1 MELFE
6 TIIVMMLGATLLSVL
21 AKRINVPYPTLLAL
35 AGAGM
40 TFLPGAPRIELP
52 PEVILALFVAPVLL
66 DAAFDMS
73 LRDLK
78 RNWRPVTSLVLIAV
92 GLTTFLVALTA
103 RWIMPDLPWGAAVA
117 LGALLAPPDAVAA
130 LAVMQQVNPPHQIRK
145 VLEGESLLNDASAL
159 LIYKVAVMSVA
170 AGSFSLSSA
179 MPTFLLVVVGSA
191 VAGWLLNLLMRPIRH
206 LSDDPAT
213 VVLLQ
218 FLSTFGIWILADKLG
233 LSPVVTIVVF
243 AVIASRSISR
253 PAMRQSEASK
263 STAQIRL
270 PTYAVWETATFILNV
285 LAFTLIGLE
294 LAPLRADLPAA
305 EWGNLLGGSL
315 LILLV
320 VILARLVWAGLYML
334 YERSSLTHKEQ
345 YQPLSKRGELV
356 IGWAGM
362 RGIVTLAAALALP
375 QNFPGRNFILL
386 TAFVVVLGTL
396 LIQGLT
402 LRPLLVWL
410 NLPPD
415 DVVENE
421 VKLAR
426 AATLKAALYALKDE
440 NSPEADVLRDEYKS
454 ALTFART
461 GTDLAE
467 IPRNAL
473 RRETLTYSR
482 MALDKL
488 RNAGTIGDDAYWQV
502 QGELDVFEVS
512 IGSRE

>member
-6 TIIVMMLGATLLSVL
+6 TIIVMMFGATLLSVL

-35 AGAGM
+35 AGAIV
-40 TFLPGAPRIELP
+40 TFIPGTPRIDLP

-73 LRDLK
+73 LRDLR
-78 RNWRPVTSLVLIAV
+78 RNWRPVTSLVVIAV
-92 GLTTFLVALTA
+92 GLTTVLVAATA
-103 RWIMPDLPWGAAVA
+103 HWLMPDLPWGAAVA

-130 LAVMQQVNPPHQIRK
+130 LAVMAQVNPPHQIRK

-159 LIYKVAVMSVA
+159 LIYKLAVMSVV
-170 AGSFSLSSA
+170 AGNFSLSSA

-191 VAGWLLNLLMRPIRH
+191 LAGWLLNFIMRPIQGI
-206 LSDDPAT
+206 SDEPAT

-243 AVIASRSISR
+243 AVIASRSVSR
-253 PAMRQSEASK
+253 QGVRQSAGSQ
-263 STAQIRL
+263 AALRL

-285 LAFTLIGLE
+285 LAFTLIGLQ
-294 LAPLRADLPAA
+294 LAPIRANVPTP
-305 EWGNLLGGSL
+305 EQGKMLLGSL

-320 VILARLVWAGLYML
+320 VILARLVWAALYML
-334 YERSSLTHKEQ
+334 YERSSLTGKER
-345 YQPLSKRGELV
+345 YQPLSKRGELA

-375 QNFPGRNFILL
+375 ENFPERDFILL

-410 NLPPD
+410 NLPKD
-415 DVVENE
+415 DLVENE
-421 VKLAR
+421 VRLAR

-440 NSPEADVLRDEYKS
+440 TSPEADMLRAEYKS
-454 ALTFART
+454 GPTFART
-461 GTDLAE
+461 GNDLTE
-467 IPRNAL
+467 LPRNAL

-482 MALDKL
+482 LALDKL

-502 QGELDVFEVS
+502 QGELDVFEVAS
-512 IGSRE
+512 GPRE